1 MIDLREKETAW
12 AVAVTG
18 TLTFA
23 AMAFLVPLV
32 KDSSVPAKVASA
44 VVAGLSSVGLY
55 KSLLALFVW
64 VFSKSLWLRRRLL
77 GKSFLEGTWVGH
89 YERQGR
95 DRFTI
100 ETIDQRTGDT
110 VISGGEYD
118 ENGKA
123 IAEWS
128 SETALINE
136 RTRKLVYVYS
146 CDRYASGNEHKGIG
160 VFRLISRDGDPPNCL
175 EGYSIDT
182 LDSAKNTNTEF
193 KLEDAPTDVVEIV
206 VKAKERFGILPKQV
220 AGAG

>member
-1 MIDLREKETAW
+1 MVDLREKETAW

-32 KDSSVPAKVASA
+32 QDSSFPAKVASA

-77 GKSFLEGTWVGH
+77 GKAFLEGTWVGH

-100 ETIDQRTGDT
+100 ETIDQRTGET

-123 IAEWS
+123 IAEWC
-128 SETALINE
+128 SETALINA
-136 RTRKLVYVYS
+136 RTKKLVYVYS

-160 VFRLISRDGDPPNCL
+160 VFKLGISGNGAPPNWL

-182 LDSAKNTNTEF
+182 LDSPKNTNAEF
-193 KLEDAPTDVVEIV
+193 KLEDAPTDVATIL
-206 VKAKERFGILPKQV
+206 VKARERFGILR
-220 AGAG
+220 